1 MKTLPLLVAGLF
13 ATLAPGQAD
22 IGALIDELR
31 SDDVKWNASGAA
43 SRLRRLP
50 EPPIRALRDA
60 LDSDDWQQRQYALN
74 ILWRLAEPHPLLRRE
89 PVGEITPRMLAVA
102 VEGLARDE
110 HHAIGGGRADV
121 AMRNAAEGFR
131 RLIPHA
137 RAARPYLEK
146 GLASRDSQ
154 QRLLSAMV
162 LGYGGV
168 SESAPRAARV
178 LLPHLRDNRIQRD
191 ATFAV
196 GALYGL
202 GPAVR
207 PSLLTAMAGA
217 DEQQS
222 KLIRLVL
229 LDLETPPRTQGE
241 LEDRLRLNPV
251 TRMVFDP
258 AVQGPPGDT
267 MSWLWS
273 LPE

>member
-1 MKTLPLLVAGLF
+1 MGKLPLLVVAVLVT
-13 ATLAPGQAD
+13 AAPAQTD
-22 IGALIDELR
+22 VGALIDKLR
-31 SDDVKWNASGAA
+31 SDDVRGNASGAA
-43 SRLRRLP
+43 YRIRRLSP
-50 EPPIRALRDA
+50 PPIRALREA

-74 ILWRLAEPHPLLRRE
+74 LLWNFAEPWSRQGRK
-89 PVGEITPRMLAVA
+89 PVGEVTPRMLEVA

-121 AMRNAAEGFR
+121 AMRNAADGFR

-146 GLASRDSQ
+146 GLASRDTQ
-154 QRLLSAMV
+154 QRLLCALV

-168 SESAPRAARV
+168 GESAPRAARV
-178 LLPHLRDNRIQRD
+178 LLPHLRDNEIQRD

-202 GPAVR
+202 GASVR
-207 PSLLTAMAGA
+207 PSLLTALASA

-229 LDLETPPRTQGE
+229 LDLERPPKTQGE

-251 TRMVFDP
+251 TRLVYDP
-258 AVQGPPGDT
+258 AVQGPPGDS